1 MKHLACTIGIKDA
14 NACKQTGAFWNPIL
28 RKCRTPRR
36 IIHNNEL
43 FELDSNPLKH
53 QEATHLA
60 DSYTAKGRQT
70 FVKSFDGKKYHV
82 YTGA

>member
-1 MKHLACTIGIKDA
+1 MKTFACTIGIKDA
-14 NACKQTGAFWNPIL
+14 NACRKTGAFWNPII

-36 IIHNNEL
+36 VIHNNEL
-43 FELDSNPLKH
+43 FELDSVPLKQ
-53 QEATHLA
+53 QEAKHLA

-82 YTGA
+82 YIGA